1 MQAKITQIYKQQ
13 THKQYANN
21 LLEWT
26 KNRLEAKEIELT
38 NILHWEED
46 GGLIIQTAKVAIA
59 YPNIDIEKEYP
70 L

>member
-1 MQAKITQIYKQQ
+1 MQAQVTQLYKQQ
-13 THKQYANN
+13 VQKQDANN

-38 NILHWEED
+38 NILRWEDD
-46 GGLIIQTAKVAIA
+46 GGLIVQTTKVAIA

>member
-1 MQAKITQIYKQQ
+1 MQAQITQLYKQQ
-13 THKQYANN
+13 THQQAANN
-21 LLEWT
+21 LLE
-26 KNRLEAKEIELT
+26 KAKKQLEAKEIELT
-38 NILHWEED
+38 NILRWEED